1 MTIETLNAI
10 KADASSLRTGLLDLG
25 DKVSLAEAEGL
36 VIPAE
41 IDAALD
47 ATLLNLDTILTWVN
61 QAITDGTVE
70 EPQLESMAMFLSE
83 IKAVFEKYSAVLNV
97 INGEGYGA
105 ESYGTNYGGADVIQ
119 FTVTDPVSGQVTTK
133 EFIQTSLSA
142 VDLV

>member
-41 IDAALD
+41 VDAALD

-61 QAITDGTVE
+61 QAIEDGTVE
-70 EPQLESMAMFLSE
+70 EPQLEAMAMFLSE
-83 IKAVFEKYSAVLNV
+83 IKAVFEKYSAVLS
-97 INGEGYGA
+97 IIDGAGYGQD
-105 ESYGTNYGGADVIQ
+105 YGGSGADVIQ

>member
-41 IDAALD
+41 VDAALD

-61 QAITDGTVE
+61 QAIADGTVE
-70 EPQLESMAMFLSE
+70 EPQINVMQAFLAE
-83 IKAVFEKYSAVLNV
+83 LKTVFEKYSAVLR
-97 INGEGYGA
+97 IIDGSGGYGEGYG
-105 ESYGTNYGGADVIQ
+105 EGTTDVIQ

-142 VDLV
+142 ADL